1 MASSRLGASP
11 GLQRKQRERA
21 GKGPRMRGRRLLHAL
36 MSRSVTTPWALLAD
50 EMTLTGTRTAA
61 LGMVAVA

>member
-1 MASSRLGASP
+1 LASSRLGASP
-11 GLQRKQRERA
+11 GQRKQRERA